1 MASAQTIYTIGYS
14 GFKIEDFCDILLDFN
29 ISAVID
35 VRSQPFSAHFKDYDR
50 DALAHTL
57 QINRIHYRNYAREFG
72 ARQTEPQYLSP
83 AGYLDFE
90 KFAQS
95 AAFLS
100 GTRKLMD
107 SMAQGYR
114 FVLMCAEEDPTQ
126 CHRAAMVSRTFAEAG
141 YDVQHILPHGIC
153 LSQSVFESQ
162 LIARYIPD
170 GGQLQ
175 LFNAELP
182 QDDEELLRLA
192 YRRCNEEIGWRPSGT
207 STQLNDQVGHA

>member
-1 MASAQTIYTIGYS
+1 MSGVQTIYTIGYS
-14 GFKIEDFCDILLDFN
+14 GFQIDDFCDILLDFN

-35 VRSQPFSAHFKDYDR
+35 VRSQPFSAHFKDYNCDI
-50 DALAHTL
+50 LAHSL
-57 QINRIHYRNYAREFG
+57 HINRIHYRNYAQEFG

-83 AGYLDFE
+83 VGYLDFE

-95 AAFLS
+95 PVFLS
-100 GTRKLMD
+100 GMQKLMS

-114 FVLMCAEEDPTQ
+114 FALMCAEKDPAQ
-126 CHRAAMVSRTFAEAG
+126 CHRAAMVSRAFAEAG

-175 LFNAELP
+175 LFNDELP

-192 YRRCNEEIGWRPSGT
+192 YRRCNEEIGWRPPGISA
-207 STQLNDQVGHA
+207 QPNDQVGHP